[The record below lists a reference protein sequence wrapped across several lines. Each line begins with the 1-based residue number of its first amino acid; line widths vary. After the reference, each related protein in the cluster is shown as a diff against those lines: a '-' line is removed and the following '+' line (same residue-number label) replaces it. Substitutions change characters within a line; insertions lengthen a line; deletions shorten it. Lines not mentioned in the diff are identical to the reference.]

1 MKHYTEIAVLFTYPK
16 KNVLKDATIIVKTIL
31 KNNYPSFSQKFD
43 NFIEFVDSNTQN
55 KLQEYYLKTFDIQA
69 SCCLDVGY
77 VLFGEDYKRG
87 EFLVNI
93 LNEQKKAENNCGT
106 ELADH
111 LPNMLT
117 LLPKI
122 NDKNLAQELAY
133 SVIIPAVKE
142 MLKNFIDKV
151 NVYKE
156 LLDTLLNVLET
167 DFNNLNYK
175 QYEVLNKDKTN
186 FLNNINC
193 NNKSCGV
200 KQF

>member
-1 MKHYTEIAVLFTYPK
+1 MKHYSEIATLFTYPE
-16 KNVLKDATIIVKTIL
+16 KDTLNIAASKVKEIL
-31 KNNYPSFSQKFD
+31 KCNYPAVSNNLD
-43 NFIEFVDSNTQN
+43 NFIGLVNSNSLP
-55 KLQEYYLKTFDIQA
+55 KIQEYYLKTFDIQA
-69 SCCLDVGY
+69 SCCLDIGY

-122 NDKNLAQELAY
+122 KDKNFAQELAY
-133 SVIIPAVKE
+133 SIMIPALKE

-156 LLDTLLNVLET
+156 LLVILLNILET

-175 QYEVLNKDKTN
+175 QFEVLNNDKTN

-193 NNKSCGV
+193 NSKSCGI
-200 KQF
+200 KQL